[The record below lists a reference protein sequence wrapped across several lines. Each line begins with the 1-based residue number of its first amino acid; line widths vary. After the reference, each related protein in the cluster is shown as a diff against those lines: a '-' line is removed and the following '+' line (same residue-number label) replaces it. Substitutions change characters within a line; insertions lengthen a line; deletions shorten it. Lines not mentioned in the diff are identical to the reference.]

1 LVTGGPGRRP
11 IRSRPRAIVATL
23 GALVAGLLAVFIG
36 VSGGGSRA
44 PARHEHDVTEWAA
57 VRSRPL
63 SDAAA
68 AALVTPTPENRPENR
83 AANDYVPTRAQLAA
97 FYKAQRD
104 GKGVRNPLAFAVT
117 GRPGLKDP
125 STDDLIQW
133 VSHKWGIPTDLI
145 RAQISV
151 ESYWRQTERGD
162 TAIVDVPTSRLYPSF
177 ARIAGTRRVYES
189 VGIAGEKWLPDGT
202 IGAGTARLRWDSTA
216 FNLDYY
222 AATLRYYYDGYCSWC
237 TRGYHAGEAWGS
249 VGAWFSPN
257 PWDNAGALQYIGK
270 VKAALAQHVWAQPG
284 F

>member
-1 LVTGGPGRRP
+1 LIGSPPWAV
-11 IRSRPRAIVATL
+11 VAVL
-23 GALVAGLLAVFIG
+23 AAVVAVAVAVFIG
-36 VSGGGSRA
+36 DSGGGRHA
-44 PARHEHDVTEWAA
+44 PARHEHDVTAWAP
-57 VRSRPL
+57 VGSRPL

-83 AANDYVPTRAQLAA
+83 VANDYVPTRTQLAA
-97 FYKAQRD
+97 FYRAQRD
-104 GKGVRNPLAFAVT
+104 GKGVRNPLVFEVT

-125 STDDLIQW
+125 STDELIQW
-133 VSHKWGIPTDLI
+133 VSHKWGIPTDWI

-162 TAIVDVPTSRLYPSF
+162 AATVDARTDRLYPSF

-189 VGIAGEKWLPDGT
+189 VGIAGEKWLSDGT
-202 IGAGTARLRWDSTA
+202 IGAGTERLRWDSTA

-222 AATLRYYYDGYCSWC
+222 AASLRYYYDGHCSWC
-237 TRGYHAGEAWGS
+237 TRGYHAGQAWGS

-270 VKAALAQHVWAQPG
+270 VKAALSQHVWAQPG